1 MTLTAID
8 RELLDRCLARK
19 PRSWE
24 DFVDRFIGL
33 VHHVVDQ
40 TISTRSLEI
49 ASEDCEDVIA
59 EVFLALIQDD
69 FAVLRRFRGESSLA
83 TYLTVISRRVA
94 VKELLKR
101 RIHRSMS
108 GAPAADLSDVDVS
121 NRSSRHVEEQREERE
136 QVQRLLQTL
145 DGIEADLVRMRY
157 LDGMSY
163 GEIEAACGVP
173 ANSIGPTLSR
183 AKAKMRE
190 AGKK

>member
-1 MTLTAID
+1 MTLTAVD

-33 VHHVVDQ
+33 VQHVVDQ
-40 TISTRSLEI
+40 TCEARSLNL
-49 ASEDCEDVIA
+49 SREDREDVIA
-59 EVFLALIQDD
+59 DVFVALVQDD
-69 FAVLRRFRGESSLA
+69 YAVLRRFRGESSLA
-83 TYLTVISRRVA
+83 TYLTVVARRVA

-101 RIHRSMS
+101 RSQRLAS
-108 GAPAADLSDVDVS
+108 LSSANGSLDDVS
-121 NRSSRHVEEQREERE
+121 DRAARRAEKRKAERE

-163 GEIEAACGVP
+163 GEIEAASGVP

-190 AGKK
+190 ARSK

>member
-1 MTLTAID
+1 MTLTAVD

-33 VHHVVDQ
+33 VHHVVDHTGQ
-40 TISTRSLEI
+40 SRGFELT
-49 ASEDCEDVIA
+49 SEDREDVIA
-59 EVFLALIQDD
+59 EVFVALVNDD
-69 FAVLRRFRGESSLA
+69 FSVLRRFRGESSLA
-83 TYLTVISRRVA
+83 TYLTIISRRVA

-101 RIHRSMS
+101 R
-108 GAPAADLSDVDVS
+108 AP
-121 NRSSRHVEEQREERE
+121 RSSEGADVPDRASQHVERQKEGRE
-136 QVQRLLQTL
+136 QVQRLLKTL

-163 GEIEAACGVP
+163 GEIEAASGLP

-183 AKAKMRE
+183 AKAKLRE
-190 AGKK
+190 AAKK

>member
-1 MTLTAID
+1 MTLTAVD

-40 TISTRSLEI
+40 TCESRSMGL
-49 ASEDCEDVIA
+49 SQEDREDLIG
-59 EVFLALIQDD
+59 EVFVALINDD

-83 TYLTVISRRVA
+83 TYLTVISRRVT

-101 RIHRSMS
+101 RTMRS
-108 GAPAADLSDVDVS
+108 GETGSDADVS
-121 NRSSRHVEEQREERE
+121 DRASRHVEKQKEERE
-136 QVQRLLQTL
+136 QVQRLLKTL

-163 GEIEAACGVP
+163 GEIEAASGVP

-183 AKAKMRE
+183 AKAKLRE
-190 AGKK
+190 AAKK

>member
-1 MTLTAID
+1 MTLTAVD

-24 DFVDRFIGL
+24 DFVDRFLGL
-33 VHHVVDQ
+33 VHHVVGQ
-40 TISTRSLEI
+40 TIETRSL
-49 ASEDCEDVIA
+49 ALSSEDREDVIG

-83 TYLTVISRRVA
+83 TYLTVIARRVA

-101 RIHRSMS
+101 RSRK
-108 GAPAADLSDVDVS
+108 ATTVTDEATADVS
-121 NRSSRHVEEQREERE
+121 DRSSRHVEKRKEERQ
-136 QVQRLLQTL
+136 QVQRLLKTL

-163 GEIEAACGVP
+163 GEIEAASGVP

-183 AKAKMRE
+183 AKAKLRE
-190 AGKK
+190 ARKA

>member
-1 MTLTAID
+1 MTLTAVD

-40 TISTRSLEI
+40 TCESRSMGLT
-49 ASEDCEDVIA
+49 SEDREDVIA
-59 EVFLALIQDD
+59 EVFVALINDD

-94 VKELLKR
+94 IKELLR
-101 RIHRSMS
+101 RRMS
-108 GAPAADLSDVDVS
+108 HAGNGSSDVDVS
-121 NRSSRHVEEQREERE
+121 NRASRHVEKQKEERE
-136 QVQRLLQTL
+136 QVQRLLKTL

-163 GEIEAACGVP
+163 GEIEAASGVP

-183 AKAKMRE
+183 AKAKLRE
-190 AGKK
+190 AAKK

>member
-40 TISTRSLEI
+40 TTESRSLEL
-49 ASEDCEDVIA
+49 ATEDREDVIA

-69 FAVLRRFRGESSLA
+69 FSVLRRFRGESSLA

-101 RIHRSMS
+101 RMHRTTS
-108 GAPAADLSDVDVS
+108 GPAEESSDADVS
-121 NRSSRHVEEQREERE
+121 NRSSRHVEEQKEERE

>member
-24 DFVDRFIGL
+24 DFVDRFLGL
-33 VHHVVDQ
+33 VQHIVTQ
-40 TISTRSLEI
+40 TGKLRATELPG
-49 ASEDCEDVIA
+49 EDREDLIA

-83 TYLTVISRRVA
+83 TYLTVISRRVV

-101 RIHRSMS
+101 RAS
-108 GAPAADLSDVDVS
+108 GVSSTGHDSADADVS
-121 NRSSRHVEEQREERE
+121 SRASRHVERQKDERE

-190 AGKK
+190 ANKR

>member
-1 MTLTAID
+1 MTLTAVD

-24 DFVDRFIGL
+24 DFVDRFLGL
-33 VHHVVDQ
+33 VQHVVEQ
-40 TISTRSLEI
+40 TCQTRSLELPR
-49 ASEDCEDVIA
+49 EDREDVIA
-59 EVFLALIQDD
+59 DIFVALIQDD
-69 FAVLRRFRGESSLA
+69 YAVLRRFRGESSLA
-83 TYLTVISRRVA
+83 TYLTVVARRVA

-101 RIHRSMS
+101 RSQRHGSLASDDASMGEASERS
-108 GAPAADLSDVDVS
+108 ARRAEK
-121 NRSSRHVEEQREERE
+121 RKEERE

-163 GEIEAACGVP
+163 GEIEAASGVP

-190 AGKK
+190 ARKS

>member
-40 TISTRSLEI
+40 TIQSRSLELPT
-49 ASEDCEDVIA
+49 EDREDVIA

-69 FAVLRRFRGESSLA
+69 FVVLRRFRGESSLA

-101 RIHRSMS
+101 RMHRTTS
-108 GAPAADLSDVDVS
+108 GAAEESSDDGVS
-121 NRSSRHVEEQREERE
+121 NRSSRHVEEQKEERE

>member
-1 MTLTAID
+1 MTLTAVD

-33 VHHVVDQ
+33 VHHVVDHTAQ
-40 TISTRSLEI
+40 ARSMQLGP
-49 ASEDCEDVIA
+49 EDREDVIS
-59 EVFLALIQDD
+59 EVFVALLNDD
-69 FAVLRRFRGESSLA
+69 FAVLRRFRGESSFA

-101 RIHRSMS
+101 RTHRTVNGSM
-108 GAPAADLSDVDVS
+108 DDVSSSDVS
-121 NRSSRHVEEQREERE
+121 NGSSRHGEKHKEGRE
-136 QVQRLLQTL
+136 QVQRLLKTL

-163 GEIEAACGVP
+163 GEIEAASGLP

-183 AKAKMRE
+183 AKAKLRE
-190 AGKK
+190 AAKK

>member
-1 MTLTAID
+1 MTLTAVD

-33 VHHVVDQ
+33 VYHVVDQ
-40 TISTRSLEI
+40 TCQARSIELPPADGEN
-49 ASEDCEDVIA
+49 VIG

-83 TYLTVISRRVA
+83 TYLAVIARRVA
-94 VKELLKR
+94 VKELLK
-101 RIHRSMS
+101 HRNHYKAN
-108 GAPAADLSDVDVS
+108 GAHGESASSQDVS
-121 NRSSRHVEEQREERE
+121 VRASRHVEEQKEERE
-136 QVQRLLQTL
+136 QVHRLLKTL

-163 GEIEAACGVP
+163 GEIEAASGVP

-183 AKAKMRE
+183 AKAKLRE
-190 AGKK
+190 ARKA